1 MMLSMLAILLVTSR
15 NNQREMRSW
24 HISIR
29 IRSKLLISADNVER
43 EIFWNEDVQ
52 EYITFKLHDEARE
65 AIAIVA
71 AHLHRPDLNML
82 DRMPDDPMH
91 DVAYSEAGSKGYL
104 LDAIV
109 PFESSL
115 IIPGNFTK
123 VSMFDDPLGDKR
135 LTCST
140 ARLRNIL
147 GRLEKEYWGGAVHPS
162 AWLEGGLVFAR
173 DAVFTSKSEISGW
186 RSVNPNRLTACVEM
200 PNSASPSILRCS
212 DFRSA
217 MAQRLPRLGSGEV
230 GSCAHRLRQC

>member
-1 MMLSMLAILLVTSR
+1 MAHLD
-15 NNQREMRSW
+15 W
-24 HISIR
+24 

-109 PFESSL
+109 PFKLSL

-173 DAVFTSKSEISGW
+173 DAVSYKQIGDQWMEEREPEPPDSLRGNAEFGFAVYTEMLGFSERHGAAVATSW
-186 RSVNPNRLTACVEM
+186 
-200 PNSASPSILRCS
+200 
-212 DFRSA
+212 
-217 MAQRLPRLGSGEV
+217 
-230 GSCAHRLRQC
+230 